1 MKDSHEEMNSSIT
14 FQRKYFFLNMCYK
27 NFNQCGQKILTTIV
41 HHQIQHEFC
50 IHTHI
55 YLTVFKIL

>member
-14 FQRKYFFLNMCYK
+14 FQRKNFFNVCYK
-27 NFNQCGQKILTTIV
+27 NFNQCGQRNLTTIV
-41 HHQIQHEFC
+41 HQQIQNGFY

-55 YLTVFKIL
+55 YLTVFEIL

>member
-1 MKDSHEEMNSSIT
+1 
-14 FQRKYFFLNMCYK
+14 MCYK

-55 YLTVFKIL
+55 YLTVFKILWQSDVVVFKSNITLIIYSPIA